1 MALDHTRPHPF
12 GFEPRT
18 NWVYT
23 GHMNQE
29 SSSDQ
34 QASTVAE
41 TGVLLINNSEQVPAD
56 SHAYRVAVEIA
67 AAKGVPVTLYDR
79 SEETWGDS
87 QHPEG
92 PMRAGDDLL
101 SERPDLLNQI
111 TWLNEQGATGQGW
124 VSTLPSI
131 SAVLSALAEIGADVV
146 VVPDTLSRKILERAL
161 EGGSL
166 AESLAEQVSRN
177 PDVDAV
183 VIGVD
188 DDGDATIIA
197 PD

>member
-1 MALDHTRPHPF
+1 
-12 GFEPRT
+12 
-18 NWVYT
+18 
-23 GHMNQE
+23 MNQE